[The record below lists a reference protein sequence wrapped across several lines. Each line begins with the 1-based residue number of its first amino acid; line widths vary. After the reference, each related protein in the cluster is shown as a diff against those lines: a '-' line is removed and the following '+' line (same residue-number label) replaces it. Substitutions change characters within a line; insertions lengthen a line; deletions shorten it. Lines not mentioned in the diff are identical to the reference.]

1 VVWFDV
7 HDNVANHASPA
18 FEVTMPALAAN
29 FTQYQA
35 VGDNSSD

>member
-18 FEVTMPALAAN
+18 FEVTMPALDAN